1 MKEETIMLKSYR
13 KEIEVLSMEVEVPTY
28 DDERRN
34 KYFYSY
40 EDLLL
45 KLFNNKRDDKDILK
59 IENYYGNNYI
69 RVLINLTSYI
79 EHNNSR
85 EESIEHLKRWF
96 TSGLDV
102 ADDDIE
108 VEFIKGYIYTI
119 SEYENKIETYR
130 KNGDNFEVIQN
141 YIEWED

>member
-1 MKEETIMLKSYR
+1 MKEQTIMLKSYR
-13 KEIEVLSMEVEVPTY
+13 KEIEVLAMEVEVPTR
-28 DDERRN
+28 DVQD

-108 VEFIKGYIYTI
+108 VEFIKGFIYEI
-119 SEYENKIETYR
+119 PQWENKIQC
-130 KNGDNFEVIQN
+130 FEGKGQDLKIIHN

>member
-1 MKEETIMLKSYR
+1 MEEQMIMLKSYR
-13 KEIEVLSMEVEVPTY
+13 KEIEVLAMEVEVPVR
-28 DDERRN
+28 DAQD
-34 KYFYSY
+34 KHLYSY

-102 ADDDIE
+102 ADEDIE
-108 VEFIKGYIYTI
+108 IEFIKGYVYTI
-119 SEYENKIETYR
+119 PEYENKIKTYE
-130 KNGDNFEVIQN
+130 KENDEWKTIQN
-141 YIEWED
+141 YLVWED

>member
-1 MKEETIMLKSYR
+1 MKEQTIMLKSYR
-13 KEIEVLSMEVEVPTY
+13 KEIEVLTLEVEVPTR
-28 DDERRN
+28 DEQD
-34 KYFYSY
+34 KHLYSY

-102 ADDDIE
+102 SDDAVE
-108 VEFIKGYIYTI
+108 VEFIKGFIYTI
-119 SEYENKIETYR
+119 PQWENNIKC
-130 KNGDNFEVIQN
+130 FEGKGQDLKLIHN
-141 YIEWED
+141 YVEWED